1 MKRTLIGTSLLA
13 LLATGA
19 ASAETKPAAHA
30 PAKPAVSKVA
40 PADEYFGRLK
50 MSILGIRNTIKDE
63 GLKIDADA
71 GQGSGVCKAL
81 AFTEDALH
89 DWEKKY
95 PKDTWLPH
103 TLFLLERVYQRVDS
117 DDARAKAV
125 ATMRWLVHDYPAS
138 ADGRT
143 GKVELAENKVGAKP
157 VVVQATDV
165 TSGGTTNAVTT
176 AGTPSAPGT
185 SP

>member
-13 LLATGA
+13 LLATGV
-19 ASAETKPAAHA
+19 ASADTKPAAHA
-30 PAKPAVSKVA
+30 APKPAASKVA

-63 GLKIDADA
+63 GLKIDADVT
-71 GQGSGVCKAL
+71 QGAGVCKAL
-81 AFTEDALH
+81 ALTEDAML

-95 PKDTWLPH
+95 PRDSWIPH

-125 ATMRWLVHDYPAS
+125 ATMKWLVHDYPSS
-138 ADGRT
+138 ADGKA
-143 GKVELAENKVGAKP
+143 GKVELAENRVGAKP

-165 TSGGTTNAVTT
+165 TSTNAV
-176 AGTPSAPGT
+176 AGSASMPAPAA